1 MLKSLKTERDR
12 RRTRKKLYTS
22 IYEYKSMSMEAFERL
37 YRTHKFKKDWVVYQ
51 YPTEDN
57 EDIIVRR
64 VKIWVAY
71 TTI

>member
-37 YRTHKFKKDWVVYQ
+37 YRTHKFKKAWVVYQ

-57 EDIIVRR
+57 VDIIVRR
-64 VKIWVAY
+64 VK
-71 TTI
+71 T